1 MLAEAKGKI
10 STTGSNLTERL
21 EDNLTGNILGT
32 LRYLPYSIALGPIL
46 EKSVFPKTICEAL
59 QGHAK
64 DFWADTITFWPYDQE
79 GELDALIEWE
89 DVVIGIEVKYRSGL
103 SSDDDIDNSLE
114 ELEEAKEKELNQSIN
129 QLARESRIVSRKGR
143 KKKKFLLF
151 IADRNTCR
159 DVYQDITERGIIEK
173 GVLFGYLSWQD
184 ILQQLKKLNLQD
196 PYHRV
201 MIQDMINL
209 LKRKG
214 FEDFISMKLESD
226 LLIDSNKYFRFH
238 YDKKVKWSF
247 ETTPYIGEEGYYEFG

>member
-1 MLAEAKGKI
+1 MLAETKGKI

-32 LRYLPYSIALGPIL
+32 LRYLPFSIALGPIL
-46 EKSVFPKTICEAL
+46 EKSVFPKTISEAL
-59 QGHAK
+59 QGHAE

-114 ELEEAKEKELNQSIN
+114 ELEEAQAKELNQSIN
-129 QLARESRIVSRKGR
+129 QLARESRIISRKGR
-143 KKKKFLLF
+143 NKKKFLLF

-173 GVLFGYLSWQD
+173 GVLFGYLSWQN
-184 ILQQLKKLNLQD
+184 ILQQLKELDLQD
-196 PYHRV
+196 QYHRV
-201 MIQDMINL
+201 MIQDMIEL

-214 FEDFISMKLESD
+214 FEDFISMD
-226 LLIDSNKYFRFH
+226 LKSEVLIDSNDYFRFH
-238 YDKKVKWSF
+238 YDNKVEWSF
-247 ETTPYIGEEGYYEFG
+247 ETTQTVRKDDYYEFG